1 MLEGQ
6 RYPGSAGSSG
16 GKEWCGG
23 RRLGV
28 ERPKWLSQIL
38 EERARQ
44 LEIRGVEAFREAVV
58 DEGERIPGLIA
69 LAIFGEH
76 AGQGHRRPQLPGE
89 RRLRAC
95 DSKRL
100 GQAVHGCFSVMLC
113 REYLRFNPEQF
124 AQVRLRS

>member
-1 MLEGQ
+1 MLEGR

-69 LAIFGEH
+69 LATSGEH
-76 AGQGHRRPQLPGE
+76 AGPDHRRPQLPSQ

-95 DSKRL
+95 NRDRF
-100 GQAVHGCFSVMLC
+100 GQAVHG
-113 REYLRFNPEQF
+113 
-124 AQVRLRS
+124 